1 MRRTESVALAAA
13 GVISGRTSASGRLY
27 VFQSRRLIR
36 SPGRLRAEG
45 CGWGTDGQHGPWN
58 ARHGGG
64 HGAAARRHR
73 EQQQVSTW
81 CTGRCWRAAGG
92 ARRGGEA
99 AGGRRRLQVCRR
111 RRRSACAEC
120 EMRRR
125 ASGGPA
131 AEDHGARPK
140 YKGRLARAVRI
151 VCFACVPPRRPSAK
165 WQSDVQVR
173 ISIAAP
179 LRSLLANLRIARLIK
194 LHARQPGEARHP
206 GPCES

>member
-1 MRRTESVALAAA
+1 MRRTGFVALAAA

-27 VFQSRRLIR
+27 VSELRRLIR

-120 EMRRR
+120 ERRRR

-151 VCFACVPPRRPSAK
+151 VCFAYLLVGLQ
-165 WQSDVQVR
+165 QSG
-173 ISIAAP
+173 SPTSKSGFP
-179 LRSLLANLRIARLIK
+179 LRRRFART
-194 LHARQPGEARHP
+194 RQP
-206 GPCES
+206 

>member
-1 MRRTESVALAAA
+1 MSPLRTSEPRRPLGHRAALSRASAARA
-13 GVISGRTSASGRLY
+13 LLVRNAAHPILISGCCWRDQREDLGVGPLVRVRSQEDPLAWSIACGGLRGDGRG
-27 VFQSRRLIR
+27 VVS
-36 SPGRLRAEG
+36 
-45 CGWGTDGQHGPWN
+45 TGPWS

-151 VCFACVPPRRPSAK
+151 VYFACVPPRRPSAK
-165 WQSDVQVR
+165 
-173 ISIAAP
+173 
-179 LRSLLANLRIARLIK
+179 
-194 LHARQPGEARHP
+194 
-206 GPCES
+206 